1 MAAIIYPG
9 TFDPITHGHVDLVE
23 RASRLFDRVY
33 IAVAQSEKKK
43 PLFDIEERIELCKQ
57 CFDGIGGIEYVSFSG
72 LTIDLAKRLDCYTFL
87 RGVRAV
93 ADYEY
98 ELQLAR
104 MNRAMNPEVETLF
117 LTPGEGLSYVS
128 SSLLR
133 EVASMG
139 GDVSRF
145 VPPHVLHALNG
156 KFGKD

>member
-1 MAAIIYPG
+1 MAGIIYPG
-9 TFDPITHGHVDLVE
+9 TFDPITLGHVDLVR
-23 RASRLFDRVY
+23 RASKLFDRII

-43 PLFDIEERIELCKQ
+43 PLFSLEQRIDLCRQ
-57 CFDGIGGIEYVSFSG
+57 CFSDIPGMEYVSFTG
-72 LTIDLAKRLDCYTFL
+72 LTIDLAEKLDCYTFL

-104 MNRAMNPEVETLF
+104 MNRAMNPKVETLF
-117 LTPGEGLSYVS
+117 LTPGEGLSHVS

-145 VPPHVLHALNG
+145 VPPHVLDALNG
-156 KFGKD
+156 KFD